1 MTLLQKAIYTIF
13 CSPFMTSDDITIY
26 LQLFSA
32 SLAYSATLTKFVC
45 TATYKRTA
53 QRHPNKPILKTATN
67 HHAASRP
74 TAAYFR
80 STMDWRYNTTKR
92 TPKFADKTR
101 QLSRDKKRGGGIRHV
116 PQTSSTP
123 NSAVATDRYKN
134 NKILSYLMYVQQRS
148 IIIMWTKTE

>member
-1 MTLLQKAIYTIF
+1 
-13 CSPFMTSDDITIY
+13 MTSDYITIY

-53 QRHPNKPILKTATN
+53 QQHPNKPILKTATN

-80 STMDWRYNTTKR
+80 STMGWRYNTTK
-92 TPKFADKTR
+92 
-101 QLSRDKKRGGGIRHV
+101 
-116 PQTSSTP
+116 
-123 NSAVATDRYKN
+123 
-134 NKILSYLMYVQQRS
+134 
-148 IIIMWTKTE
+148 